1 MTASHC
7 DHLPLK
13 LVLHSKRKKSHVWRN
28 HQRLIGP
35 EKRGSCHSPHAPIA
49 NFRGCGTQRTSASPA
64 CIARLPKQ
72 KDPPRSLF
80 LSHVAGGKYD
90 PHFVWLFIDAHCRPR
105 HPLPNPIQQFAIPSL
120 QWKPRRVAQRTVMP
134 PSCKTKKN
142 AEIEARCTR
151 SMHRPVM
158 VRCINGPVDGDV
170 PDPSSCR
177 FACPGKQSSRPRR
190 TRHCRTVS
198 TRDSGSSP
206 RATTPVLS
214 GLVARHR
221 RHPTRAGSAKRSC
234 VGQ

>member
-13 LVLHSKRKKSHVWRN
+13 LVLHSKREKRHGWRN
-28 HQRLIGP
+28 HQRLIRP
-35 EKRGSCHSPHAPIA
+35 EKRGNCHSPHAPIA

-90 PHFVWLFIDAHCRPR
+90 PHFVWLLIDAHCRPR
-105 HPLPNPIQQFAIPSL
+105 HPPPNPIQQFAIPSL
-120 QWKPRRVAQRTVMP
+120 RGKPRRVAQRTATP
-134 PSCKTKKN
+134 PSCKTKKKCRN
-142 AEIEARCTR
+142 R
-151 SMHRPVM
+151 SKMHTVHAPSRHG
-158 VRCINGPVDGDV
+158 RWIKGPVDGDV

-177 FACPGKQSSRPRR
+177 FACPGKPSSRLRR
-190 TRHCRTVS
+190 TRPCRTVS

-214 GLVARHR
+214 GLAARHR